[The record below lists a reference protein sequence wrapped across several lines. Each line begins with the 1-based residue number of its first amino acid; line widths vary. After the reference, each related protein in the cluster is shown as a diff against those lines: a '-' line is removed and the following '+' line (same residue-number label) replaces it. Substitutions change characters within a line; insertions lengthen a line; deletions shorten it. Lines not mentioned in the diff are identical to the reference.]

1 MHHHHAATPRLA
13 SPIRADTPAIQASP
27 NIKRLPRA
35 AIVAMASWISLQL
48 ERRRSRRA
56 LLEMSDEQLK
66 DIGLSRGEAYSE
78 SVRRLWD

>member
-1 MHHHHAATPRLA
+1 
-13 SPIRADTPAIQASP
+13 
-27 NIKRLPRA
+27 
-35 AIVAMASWISLQL
+35 MASWISLQL